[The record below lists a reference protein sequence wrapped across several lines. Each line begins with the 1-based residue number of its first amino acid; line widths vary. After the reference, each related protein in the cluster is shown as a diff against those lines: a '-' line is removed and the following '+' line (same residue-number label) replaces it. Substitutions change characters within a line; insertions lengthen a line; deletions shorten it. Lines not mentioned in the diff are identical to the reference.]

1 MLSPTLSPGL
11 LPIMFS
17 SAKPA
22 LEVSGVSS
30 RRDFLGYLSAMGSLG
45 LGHTSAIAQKDH
57 TADIVDLMTFL
68 HPYVIKKETIDRFLD
83 PKAQVWAKFD
93 PELGY
98 LLRNSFVRDGVDG
111 CSTLARYE
119 QTGQRKQAHFPDQ
132 PARIH
137 TYGDSFT
144 QGHQVS
150 DGETWQEVLAAHFC
164 EPIRNF
170 GVGGFGVYQAYK
182 RLLRQE
188 TRGPGAD
195 HIILNIWG
203 DDHLRSIYSW
213 RWLSFPS
220 SVVESMS
227 GIMFHANPWVHARL
241 DERGKLIEKPSLCP
255 AEKDL
260 YKLCEPGFLES
271 SFREDEIVQMIF
283 AERTGKIFNRDLADR
298 AISASKIDNPDLSF
312 PEAIK
317 KTANRVI
324 HGYAIQVGNQIVENL
339 HNFCTANGKKLLV
352 LLSYPVGSVWHACNR
367 TKPGDPDNVDWHP
380 NAFKEFVR
388 NRNIPLI
395 DSLPCHVAEFDSFKL
410 SAKAYVDRYYIG
422 HYNPKGNHFFAF
434 AIKDDLLKWLD
445 PKPPAYRTDKEPL
458 IRFKGY
464 LPG

>member
-1 MLSPTLSPGL
+1 
-11 LPIMFS
+11 MFS
-17 SAKPA
+17 SPNPFSDVA
-22 LEVSGVSS
+22 GISS
-30 RRDFLGYLSAMGSLG
+30 RRNFLGQMGAMGSLG
-45 LGHTSAIAQKDH
+45 LVHAHAIAQKD
-57 TADIVDLMTFL
+57 DIGEIPDLMTFL
-68 HPYVIKKETIDRFLD
+68 RPYVIKKETLDRFLD

-111 CSTLARYE
+111 CSTLARYDE
-119 QTGQRKQAHFPDQ
+119 LGQRKQAHFPDQ

-137 TYGDSFT
+137 TYGNSFT

-188 TRGPGAD
+188 TRSPGAN

-213 RWLSFPS
+213 RWLSFPP

-241 DERGKLIEKPSLCP
+241 DGNGKLIEKPSLCP
-255 AEKDL
+255 SEKEL
-260 YKLCEPGFLES
+260 YKLCDPGFLEA

-283 AERTGKIFNRDLADR
+283 AERTGKILDRNLADR
-298 AISASKIDNPDLSF
+298 AIASSAIENPDLSS

-324 HGYAIQVGNQIVENL
+324 HGYAIQVGIQTVEKL
-339 HNFCTANGKKLLV
+339 DQFCKANKKKLLV

-380 NAFKEFVR
+380 SVFKEFVR

-395 DSLPCHVAEFDSFKL
+395 DSLPGHVAEFDTFKL
-410 SAKAYVDRYYIG
+410 TAKAYVDRYYMG

-434 AIKDDLLKWLD
+434 AIKDELLRWLD